1 MGRSDP
7 GRFQVVDFC
16 TSGLDRLPPEIQK
29 AIRSLD
35 RACEVLTVAFNAED
49 PRLPRQESVEL
60 MQACFRLKDAL
71 GLVPPAIRGPDS
83 R

>member
-1 MGRSDP
+1 LGRSDP

-35 RACEVLTVAFNAED
+35 RACEVLTVAFNA
-49 PRLPRQESVEL
+49 
-60 MQACFRLKDAL
+60 
-71 GLVPPAIRGPDS
+71 
-83 R
+83 